1 MPVHR
6 TVSALALAAVL
17 TGSGYAASAPH
28 QSTHAPQGCIATGNG
43 FLRAR
48 IRGAL
53 DLDINWNN
61 AELECDG
68 SVRPDGSGIRL
79 SFAGP
84 LRSNGRRVRMVFGV
98 AHALEGVS
106 ARALP
111 TNLTIIFEGE
121 NRVFATLGD
130 DRCTVD
136 ELRQERIGTPG
147 GRVRP
152 YRVIARGFC
161 IEPAAAMDRDE
172 RIVVSRFDFAGRVTF
187 EDVPPVRGHPAMPDT
202 LRT

>member
-53 DLDINWNN
+53 DLDIDFRNS
-61 AELECDG
+61 ELECDG
-68 SVRPDGSGIRL
+68 SPRPDGSGIRL

-84 LRSNGRRVRMVFGV
+84 LRADGRRVRMVFGV
-98 AHALEGVS
+98 GSIGEG
-106 ARALP
+106 AAGRALP
-111 TNLTIIFEGE
+111 TNLTVIFEGE
-121 NRVFATLGD
+121 DRLFATRGD
-130 DRCTVD
+130 ANCTVD
-136 ELRQERIGTPG
+136 ELRQERIGDLAGPRRT
-147 GRVRP
+147 
-152 YRVIARGFC
+152 YRVVARGFC
-161 IEPAAAMDRDE
+161 VSPANAISRDE
-172 RIVVSRFDFAGRVTF
+172 RILVSSFDFAGRATF
-187 EDVPPVRGHPAMPDT
+187 EEEPPSRPLEDT
-202 LRT
+202 RER